1 MELADFGAGDDAALK
16 RLILDRIAA
25 AGSLSFADFMRLAL
39 YHPQHGYYVARDPS
53 LDYQSSPNVHPVF
66 GAAIGRQLVD
76 LWRLLDRP
84 ARFDVFEA
92 GAGASALAL
101 AIRASL
107 AKAEPAFNDALRYV
121 VQDVRPSDAAAA
133 ERLARAGVA
142 VAAELP
148 AAAEV
153 EGCILSNELL
163 DALPF
168 HRVRVRDGR
177 LLELRVGG
185 DGDQLIDV
193 EAAAPA
199 ALVGRFEA
207 LGLLPGEGC
216 DAEVGL
222 EAQAWIERAARSL
235 RHGYLMTLD
244 YGYDA
249 AALYAPWR
257 RRGTLLTFYRHTSG
271 EDAFSRVGRQD
282 VTASVDLTSL
292 RRAGEAAG
300 LRTLGLATQ
309 RDFLAALDV
318 GEALA
323 RRPEPARL
331 EAFYALRRAVVELTD
346 PAGLG
351 RVSVLIQGR
360 DVPPTLPRGL
370 CGPD

>member
-1 MELADFGAGDDAALK
+1 MELADFGDDAALK

-133 ERLARAGVA
+133 ERLARPASRSRPSCRRQQRSRVA
-142 VAAELP
+142 SF
-148 AAAEV
+148 
-153 EGCILSNELL
+153 SNELL

-177 LLELRVGG
+177 LLEL
-185 DGDQLIDV
+185 
-193 EAAAPA
+193 P
-199 ALVGRFEA
+199 
-207 LGLLPGEGC
+207 
-216 DAEVGL
+216 
-222 EAQAWIERAARSL
+222 
-235 RHGYLMTLD
+235 
-244 YGYDA
+244 
-249 AALYAPWR
+249 
-257 RRGTLLTFYRHTSG
+257 RRG
-271 EDAFSRVGRQD
+271 GR
-282 VTASVDLTSL
+282 
-292 RRAGEAAG
+292 
-300 LRTLGLATQ
+300 
-309 RDFLAALDV
+309 
-318 GEALA
+318 
-323 RRPEPARL
+323 
-331 EAFYALRRAVVELTD
+331 
-346 PAGLG
+346 
-351 RVSVLIQGR
+351 
-360 DVPPTLPRGL
+360 
-370 CGPD
+370 